1 MIFEEDKNAAFRFVR
16 KAAFMMALFE
26 HGNIEG
32 DFQLFKDDAREVLH
46 ILGQIQ
52 SLAVA
57 EVEMAFVI
65 GIENRMALD
74 AVLQIQRIGYI
85 NLRNEHHGV

>member
-1 MIFEEDKNAAFRFVR
+1 
-16 KAAFMMALFE
+16 
-26 HGNIEG
+26 
-32 DFQLFKDDAREVLH
+32 
-46 ILGQIQ
+46 
-52 SLAVA
+52 
-57 EVEMAFVI
+57 MAFVI